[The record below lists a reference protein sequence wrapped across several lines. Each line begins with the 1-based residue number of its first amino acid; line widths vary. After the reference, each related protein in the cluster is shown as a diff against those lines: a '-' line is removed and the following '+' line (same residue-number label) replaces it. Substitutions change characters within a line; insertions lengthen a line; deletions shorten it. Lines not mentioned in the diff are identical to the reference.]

1 LPNLS
6 NTTFTQFE
14 HTYENAKKSGAA
26 TVIIA
31 TDDKRIEKVAN
42 GFGATTCMTNE
53 AHTSGTARIAQ
64 VLEMLGIDDEQ
75 IIVNVQG
82 DEPIIL
88 SSIHTK
94 TCWSASKCNMYTKPF
109 IQHAKLF

>member
-1 LPNLS
+1 LL
-6 NTTFTQFE
+6 TQHRFITLHINNVQ

-31 TDDKRIEKVAN
+31 TADKRIEKVAN

-64 VLEMLGIDDEQ
+64 VLEMELMRS
-75 IIVNVQG
+75 VQ
-82 DEPIIL
+82 E
-88 SSIHTK
+88 
-94 TCWSASKCNMYTKPF
+94 
-109 IQHAKLF
+109 